1 MKLRVTCS
9 SKHGPMPMYI
19 RNDNVCYTQVA
30 SWLRLVLGQPRLTAE
45 QSEEVRQAI
54 ARRNVRRENRP
65 ADDAAY
71 WRGRKSRRQQLVMV
85 EKARKRDRVTDQLEP
100 IFKSF
105 YRTPA
110 SRWIGGEWR
119 CLVEFA
125 DKPWART
132 FRRKVRS
139 RNGKWSGLNATFAI
153 AVSPNWETE
162 VLAQNFALS
171 TGALVTHVLD
181 VADHGHVKLYTLS
194 RIRQGRGLNIVT
206 ELWYATIVN
215 GHVYNGKTP
224 RLAWQQMQ
232 RRMQMPLEL
241 KATRP
246 KKLRASEAG
255 VATPRRAVRHRP
267 QLSVESGG

>member
-1 MKLRVTCS
+1 MKLRVKYS
-9 SKHGPMPMYI
+9 GEHGPIPMYI
-19 RNDNVCYTQVA
+19 RNVNVCYTQVA
-30 SWLRLVLGQPRLTAE
+30 SWLRRVLGQLRLTDE

-54 ARRNVRRENRP
+54 ARRNARRDNRP

-71 WRGRKSRRQQLVMV
+71 WRGRKSRRQQLVMA
-85 EKARKRDRVTDQLEP
+85 EKIRKRDRVTDQLTPMFKNLYRVP
-100 IFKSF
+100 IG
-105 YRTPA
+105 
-110 SRWIGGEWR
+110 RWAGGDWE

-194 RIRQGRGLNIVT
+194 RIRQGRGLDIGT

-215 GHVYNGKTP
+215 GCVYHGKTP